1 MSSILT
7 YFKEAWQELEKVS
20 WPDRKTSVRLTIS
33 VIVMAGIL
41 GIFIAVSDFGLIEI
55 LERFILGF

>member
-20 WPDRKTSVRLTIS
+20 WPDRKTSMRLTVS
-33 VIVMAGIL
+33 VLVMAGIL
-41 GIFIAVSDFGLIEI
+41 GLFIAVSDFGLVEI

>member
-1 MSSILT
+1 MSSIVT

-33 VIVMAGIL
+33 VITMAGIL